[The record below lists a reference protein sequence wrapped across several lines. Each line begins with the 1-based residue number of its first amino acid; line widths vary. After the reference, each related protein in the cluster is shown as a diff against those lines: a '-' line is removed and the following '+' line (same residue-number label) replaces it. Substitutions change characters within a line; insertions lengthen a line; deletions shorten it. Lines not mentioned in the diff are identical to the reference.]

1 MSDSCSNQHE
11 GLLPCRGK
19 YKHFTAP
26 DPLGV
31 GRVGHVRPR
40 RLLHGLLVELV
51 FGHGN
56 RPQRADP
63 Q

>member
-1 MSDSCSNQHE
+1 MKVYNRVV
-11 GLLPCRGK
+11 GKCRF
-19 YKHFTAP
+19 FTVP

-31 GRVGHVRPR
+31 GWVGHVRPR

-51 FGHGN
+51 FGQGN

-63 Q
+63 QRRGDADL